1 MSIDPEVLAI
11 FLEEVSAYLQIIEDT
26 SAGEEPRRRAAHG
39 LKGAASLLGLD
50 RLSECGRKMEQ
61 ILRQGLQME
70 LWDEILLARVLLD
83 ELTNPTPD
91 ADSDS
96 DSDSDLD
103 PDTARTTTE
112 LTELTEKG
120 EGSYSHSGH
129 QPPGVVELEEEWDPE
144 TAQMLR
150 QLFAEEARDHL
161 DAINAA
167 LMKMEAR
174 PRQAPREL
182 LDEALRKAHTLKGSA
197 ATVGLNGISR
207 AAHMVEGRLVAMK
220 QRHLLPDS
228 GAFDRLLGATDVL
241 GEMLEASSDEIADLL
256 SSLQG
261 ILDGQHPLQEAG
273 EPAAAP
279 ATLDSRAPDANT
291 AATMERTEEIA
302 EELTEEIAAELADEI
317 AAEVTEEIT
326 EELTEELTEEI
337 AAELAAEVTEENAA
351 ENATEATKE
360 LAAELAAED
369 AAEVTDVIA
378 EEVTS
383 DKRRPDAER
392 RTRTRRGSISEGP
405 AVDAPTVRVDVAR
418 LDQLMNTTSE
428 LVIDRT
434 RIERRVEELR
444 DLARELSVV
453 RRDLHG
459 VFSGL
464 IGSLSD
470 SNQEETAALESA
482 VAASASNL
490 DRAISSLD
498 DDSES
503 LRRTTQT
510 LQDHLTYMRMIPIR
524 WLHARL
530 QRPLREMARSQG
542 KQAELILHD
551 EATEMDRSVVTQ
563 ITDSLV
569 QLVRNAVVH
578 GIERPAQREAAG
590 KPTMGSIEIA
600 ARHQGD
606 VIFVE
611 VKDDGAGID
620 PRQLRRLLAERGEMD
635 QRSLDDLGDD
645 EILDII
651 FTSGFTTRPEADEL
665 AGRGMGLDVVRQNI
679 GKLGGDIRVSS
690 EPGQGTRFAIQMPMT
705 TAIAQALLFKSGDQ
719 VYAIPV
725 AHVSETLFV
734 EPEDLQEQGEL
745 CRLRTREGWIPLLYL
760 HRVLGTPSPLPLQR
774 LHDPQI
780 SHARQPVIV
789 IRLGEVLLGIT
800 CSRIVGPRQI
810 VLKGLGSL
818 LAPHPML
825 AAATVSGSNKV
836 QFVLDVA
843 FLARAAT
850 LGVTAGPTPAAPGR
864 DPAPRK
870 LVLLVDDSRSVRE
883 AVGHILR
890 RAGLAVETAP
900 DGQAAWKKLQLRTY
914 DLLLTDL
921 EMPLMHGLE
930 LIARCRQASSLTDL
944 PVVVLSSKTSRA
956 SREAAIK
963 KGADLF
969 LSKPINRRVLVRE
982 LKRYM

>member
-1 MSIDPEVLAI
+1 MPLDPDILAI
-11 FLEEVSAYLQIIEDT
+11 FLEEARGYLQLLEDT
-26 SAGEEPRRRAAHG
+26 TATGERRRRAAHG
-39 LKGAASLLGLD
+39 LKGAAALLE
-50 RLSECGRKMEQ
+50 LSKLSGCGRRMEQ
-61 ILRQGLQME
+61 ILARGPELE
-70 LWDEILLARVLLD
+70 LWDEILLARVLLS
-83 ELTNPTPD
+83 ELDPAQEPAATPD
-91 ADSDS
+91 EPAASAE
-96 DSDSDLD
+96 
-103 PDTARTTTE
+103 PP
-112 LTELTEKG
+112 
-120 EGSYSHSGH
+120 HSGAAPA
-129 QPPGVVELEEEWDPE
+129 QEAMGEKTGVVAGDRADADPRPSPTGHRATPVELDEEWDPE
-144 TAQMLR
+144 TARLLR
-150 QLFAEEARDHL
+150 GLFSEEARDHL
-161 DAINAA
+161 EVINAA
-167 LMKMEAR
+167 LMNLEATPEQR
-174 PRQAPREL
+174 PREL
-182 LDEALRKAHTLKGSA
+182 LDELLRKAHTLKGSA
-197 ATVGLNGISR
+197 ATVGLGLFSQ
-207 AAHMVEGRLVAMK
+207 AAHLLEERLVAVK
-220 QRHLLPDS
+220 ELHQAPDS
-228 GAFDRLLGATDVL
+228 MDIDRLLRATDVL
-241 GEMLEASSDEIADLL
+241 DEMLEAPAEQLGPLL
-256 SSLQG
+256 ERLRQG
-261 ILDGQHPLQEAG
+261 LVAPLAEAG
-273 EPAAAP
+273 PHGAAP
-279 ATLDSRAPDANT
+279 PEDGPPLHPEAVPGSPY
-291 AATMERTEEIA
+291 
-302 EELTEEIAAELADEI
+302 LAGGSPGV
-317 AAEVTEEIT
+317 A
-326 EELTEELTEEI
+326 
-337 AAELAAEVTEENAA
+337 
-351 ENATEATKE
+351 
-360 LAAELAAED
+360 
-369 AAEVTDVIA
+369 
-378 EEVTS
+378 
-383 DKRRPDAER
+383 AER
-392 RTRTRRGSISEGP
+392 RQDERRVSQERR
-405 AVDAPTVRVDVAR
+405 AEVMPTMRVDVGR

-459 VFSGL
+459 VLSGL
-464 IGSLSD
+464 IGTLCETD
-470 SNQEETAALESA
+470 QEETAALESA

-503 LRRTTQT
+503 LRRTTHA
-510 LQDHLTYMRMIPIR
+510 LQDHLTHMRMIPIR

-530 QRPLREMARSQG
+530 QRPLRQMARSQG

-578 GIERPAQREAAG
+578 GVELPAQRQAAG
-590 KPTMGSIEIA
+590 KPVKGSIEIT

-606 VIFVE
+606 VVFVE

-620 PRQLRRLLAERGEMD
+620 PHHIRRLLAQRGEMD
-635 QRSLDDLGDD
+635 QRTLDELGD
-645 EILDII
+645 EELLDII
-651 FTSGFTTRPEADEL
+651 FTAGFTTQPAADEL
-665 AGRGMGLDVVRQNI
+665 SGRGVGLDVVRQNI
-679 GKLGGDIRVSS
+679 SKLGGDIRVSS
-690 EPGQGTRFAIQMPMT
+690 EPGRGTRFTIQMPMT
-705 TAIAQALLFKSGDQ
+705 TAIAQALLFKAADQ

-745 CRLRTREGWIPLLYL
+745 CRLRTRDGWIPLLYL
-760 HRVLGTPSPLPLQR
+760 HRLLGTASPLPLQR
-774 LHDPQI
+774 LQDPQI

-789 IRLGEVLLGIT
+789 IRLGEVRLGIT